1 MYVQYFL
8 RVQSTGVM
16 RDAESKP
23 KSGAV
28 VRGAGIAEEKA
39 VLRAR
44 MLALRRSIPESLRID
59 MSMAI
64 AGHVIGLPEII
75 DAHHIHLY
83 LAICSSAE
91 VDTAAI
97 IDRLSTMGK
106 ELVVPVVMDGNLV
119 VAAFQNGDPVVPA
132 QFGQPEPEVV
142 SVVDESLIDVVLI
155 PLLAF
160 DGTGYRLGY
169 GKGLYD
175 SFLHRLSVKGRRVFR
190 IGLAFSRQMVD
201 RVPVDQWD
209 AGLDAV
215 VHENGII
222 RFI

>member
-1 MYVQYFL
+1 M
-8 RVQSTGVM
+8 M

-28 VRGAGIAEEKA
+28 ARDAGVADKKA
-39 VLRAR
+39 ALRVR
-44 MLALRRSIPESLRID
+44 MLALRRSISESLRTE

-64 AGHVIGLPEII
+64 AGNVCGLPEII
-75 DAHHIHLY
+75 DARHIHLY
-83 LAICSSAE
+83 LAIRASGE

-106 ELVVPVVMDGNLV
+106 ELAVPVVMNGHLV
-119 VAAFQNGDPVVPA
+119 SAAFQKGDPVLPA
-132 QFGQPEPEVV
+132 QFGQPEPEDV

-160 DGTGYRLGY
+160 DAKGYRLGY

-175 SFLHRLSVKGRRVFR
+175 SFLHRLTVKGRRVR
-190 IGLAFSRQMVD
+190 LIGLAFSRQMVD
-201 RVPVDQWD
+201 QVPVDQWD
-209 AGLDAV
+209 AGLDTV
-215 VHENGII
+215 VHEHGII
-222 RFI
+222 RFS